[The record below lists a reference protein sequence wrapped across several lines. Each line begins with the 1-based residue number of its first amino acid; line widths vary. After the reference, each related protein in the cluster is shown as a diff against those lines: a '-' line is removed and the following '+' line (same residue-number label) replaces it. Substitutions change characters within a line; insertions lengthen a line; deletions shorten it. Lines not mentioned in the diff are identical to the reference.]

1 MGGGKGLAVLHSIQI
16 ISTTATGNAGAM
28 VLRMPGTGLTGSRNA
43 RETLLFSDPSSDSP
57 KTNLEVKRSHEL
69 VRVAGIRID
78 PISKMRWEG
87 KAGGVAR

>member
-16 ISTTATGNAGAM
+16 IPTTATGNAGAV

-43 RETLLFSDPSSDSP
+43 GKTLFSDPSSDSP

-69 VRVAGIRID
+69 ARVAGIRID

-87 KAGGVAR
+87 RAGGIAR